1 MHVIIFFGGGGW
13 LIEGGGRNAASPQLK
28 TASINGKH
36 ITLINRYIQ
45 KCSKLDTR

>member
-1 MHVIIFFGGGGW
+1 MHVIIFLGGGGG
-13 LIEGGGRNAASPQLK
+13 LLRGGGRNAASPQLK